1 MVLVVRAGSTA
12 ACNTSAR
19 DFMFVKCVYQY
30 QLRPY
35 TRPAQRGNIR
45 MKDHNTQHTPLG
57 VSSGRA
63 ERMQERRWHACID
76 MRSTAAVATK
86 EAEPRSQSWPS
97 RLPVGASL
105 LVDLL
110 LELVGE
116 GFVMQLAQLVYVV
129 PSRVEK

>member
-1 MVLVVRAGSTA
+1 
-12 ACNTSAR
+12 
-19 DFMFVKCVYQY
+19 
-30 QLRPY
+30 
-35 TRPAQRGNIR
+35 
-45 MKDHNTQHTPLG
+45 
-57 VSSGRA
+57 
-63 ERMQERRWHACID
+63 